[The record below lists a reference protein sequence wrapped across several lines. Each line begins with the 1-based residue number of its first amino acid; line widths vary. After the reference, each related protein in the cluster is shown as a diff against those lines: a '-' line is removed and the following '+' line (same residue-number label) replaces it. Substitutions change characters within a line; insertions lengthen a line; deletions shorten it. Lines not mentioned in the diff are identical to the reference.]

1 MSHENRPARRF
12 DLEWIMPLEPGLMT
26 HVTLFDVSKQP
37 PVVAVGHGGDE
48 ADTLLDLWTT
58 LIDRDEDAAAITYV
72 AAAYTKRTGQPP
84 VRPTR

>member
-12 DLEWIMPLEPGLMT
+12 DLEWSMPLEPGLMT
-26 HVTLFDVSKQP
+26 HATLLDLSKQSSP
-37 PVVAVGHGGDE
+37 VAVGYGSDE

-58 LIDRDEDAAAITYV
+58 LIDRDEDAAGIAYV

-84 VRPTR
+84 VGPTR